1 MKNKERS
8 LWLNLFLINS
18 FIYVALAVVGPY
30 MNVYYSDQNISPSK
44 IGILA
49 SVASFSGLAIQPI
62 WASISDRTGRK
73 KDIYSIIV
81 AGCVIMPL
89 TYYLG
94 NTFGFFLVI
103 ALCYS
108 VFNSSVIPLGDSLV
122 THQANLH
129 KMEFSRI
136 RLGGTLFYAATVFLV
151 GGYFKEHSS
160 HMFFFASGA
169 YLILFVLVRLLPKNV
184 NEPPKAKTAAVR
196 KSAEQSEAGAET
208 ASETNPAE
216 ARKGLL
222 RIYKNKTIL
231 FVIGFSLI
239 NQIGLIF
246 YQAYFGVYIQSLGY
260 TQAEIGVMNSISA
273 LSEVPVL
280 LLIAWFTRKFGTI
293 KLMAFACVM
302 MSLRVFLATG
312 ENLWIMGVS
321 QAMHGLAYMICH
333 YSSAVYISKNVV
345 PGNEAKGM
353 SLYSIV
359 QIPVGA
365 VLGNI
370 CGGFL
375 AEKLGYHDAYV
386 TVSCILACL
395 TILIIAAY
403 AVLRKRK
410 DFQTD

>member
-30 MNVYYSDQNISPSK
+30 MNVYYSDQGITPSK

-49 SVASFSGLAIQPI
+49 SVASFSGLAIQPL
-62 WASISDRTGRK
+62 WAALSDRTGRK

-94 NTFGFFLVI
+94 NTFGFFLMI
-103 ALCYS
+103 ALLYS
-108 VFNSSVIPLGDSLV
+108 IFNSSVIPLGDSLV

-129 KMEFSRI
+129 NMEFSRI

-160 HMFFFASGA
+160 HMFFFACGA
-169 YLILFVLVRLLPKNV
+169 YLILFILVRLLPKNV
-184 NEPPKAKTAAVR
+184 NEPPKAKNAPAA
-196 KSAEQSEAGAET
+196 ADGQGGEA
-208 ASETNPAE
+208 PAE
-216 ARKGLL
+216 AEKTVRKGLL

-260 TQAEIGVMNSISA
+260 TQAEIGVMNAVSA
-273 LSEVPVL
+273 MSEVPVL
-280 LLIAWFTRKFGTI
+280 LLIAWFTKKFGTI

-321 QAMHGLAYMICH
+321 QAMHGLTYMICH
-333 YSSAVYISKNVV
+333 YSSAVYISKNVI

-375 AEKLGYHDAYV
+375 CENLGFHDAYV
-386 TVSCILACL
+386 TASCILAGL
-395 TILIIAAY
+395 TVLIIAAY
-403 AVLRKRK
+403 AAMHKRK
-410 DFQTD
+410 DFRGD